1 MNDAWRTGVLS
12 LAVAAWPGLAAAGD
26 VPLSQILPNLLNQAI
41 VTPSSRNVPQG
52 QPGIPHEAHFVPAL
66 AQQSAAYDLNRSL
79 VTYLSTF
86 PLGSS
91 SGGFTYEL
99 DPATGIPKRSST
111 TFGPAFTERALTI
124 GKGKW
129 STGVNFQAVRYGK
142 FENLDL
148 EGGDGIVFY
157 LQHNDCCPLQSATG
171 LPGGGATQPGLP
183 EPAKDPAFEG
193 DLIRLGLGLDVK
205 NDTTAFFANYG
216 LTNRL
221 ELGLAVPL
229 VRVQVDARIDAR
241 IERLSTTNPLI
252 HTFSANQD
260 QSAASFSDSGSKTG
274 LGDVAVRAK
283 YNFWHAPGGG
293 LAAGLD
299 LRLPTG
305 DEDNLLGVG
314 GTQAKLALV
323 FSRDYG
329 KLSPRASAGY
339 TFSSGK
345 LSQNVSF
352 QVPDSLVG
360 QNVLAGQP
368 VPAAGLDVPDEINF
382 SAGFS
387 LAATPGITLNLDA
400 LGRTIKDANRFGVV
414 TQTFPFRT
422 ANAGPLS
429 STERQLVDITGQGNL
444 TSLIG
449 VAGIKVNLTRTLLLN
464 ANALF
469 PLNDSGLRIK
479 FTPVIGFDYTF

>member
-1 MNDAWRTGVLS
+1 MNATRRGVLS
-12 LAVAAWPGLAAAGD
+12 LAVAAWAGWAGAED
-26 VPLSQILPNLLNQAI
+26 VPLSQILPNLLGQAI
-41 VTPSSRNVPQG
+41 VTPSSRNVPAG

-99 DPATGIPKRSST
+99 DEKTGIPKRSST
-111 TFGPAFTERALTI
+111 TFGPSFTDRALTI

-129 STGVNFQAVRYGK
+129 SAGVNFQAVRYDQ
-142 FENLDL
+142 FEGLDL
-148 EGGDGIVFY
+148 QKDLVFY
-157 LQHNDCCPLQSATG
+157 LQHNDCCPLQSSTG
-171 LPGGGATQPGLP
+171 LPGGGGTQPGVA

-193 DLIRLGLGLDVK
+193 DLIRLGLALDVK

-216 LTNRL
+216 LTDRL
-221 ELGLAVPL
+221 EIGLAVPL

-241 IERLSTTNPLI
+241 IERLSSTNPLI

-260 QSAASFSDSGSKTG
+260 VSSATFSDSGSKTG

-323 FSRDYG
+323 FSRDWG
-329 KLSPRASAGY
+329 KLSPRASLGY
-339 TFSSGK
+339 TFSSGQ
-345 LSQNVSF
+345 LSDNLSF
-352 QVPDSLVG
+352 SVPQTVEG
-360 QNVLAGQP
+360 QNVLTGQP
-368 VPAAGLDVPDEINF
+368 VPSASLDVPDELNF
-382 SAGFS
+382 SAGLS
-387 LAATPGITLNLDA
+387 LAATPGFTINVDA
-400 LGRTIKDANRFGVV
+400 LGRTISDTNRFGVV
-414 TQTFPFRT
+414 SQGFPYRT

-429 STERQLVDITGQGNL
+429 SAQRDLVDITGQGSL

-449 VAGIKVNLTRTLLLN
+449 VAGVKLNLTRTLLLN

-469 PLNDSGLRIK
+469 PLNDGGLRIK

>member
-1 MNDAWRTGVLS
+1 MNARRRGVLCLVVAVWAGGA
-12 LAVAAWPGLAAAGD
+12 LADD
-26 VPLSQILPNLLNQAI
+26 VPLSQILPNLLGQAI
-41 VTPSSRNVPQG
+41 VTPSSRSVPQG

-99 DPATGIPKRSST
+99 DEKTGIPKRSST
-111 TFGPAFTERALTI
+111 TFGPSFTERALTI

-129 STGVNFQAVRYGK
+129 STGVNFQAVRYSQFDG
-142 FENLDL
+142 LDL
-148 EGGDGIVFY
+148 DGDLVFY
-157 LQHNDCCPLQSATG
+157 LQHNDCCPLQTSTG
-171 LPGGGATQPGLP
+171 VPGGGGTKPGVP
-183 EPAKDPAFEG
+183 EPEKDPAFEG
-193 DLIRLGLGLDVK
+193 DLIRLNLALDVK

-216 LTNRL
+216 LTDRL

-229 VRVQVDARIDAR
+229 VRVQVDARIDAD
-241 IERLSTTNPLI
+241 IERLSTTDPRI
-252 HTFSANQD
+252 HTFTANQD
-260 QSAASFSDSGSKTG
+260 DATAIFSDSGTKTG
-274 LGDVAVRAK
+274 LGDIAVRAK

-305 DEDNLLGVG
+305 DEDELLGVG
-314 GTQAKLALV
+314 GLQTKLSLV
-323 FSRDYG
+323 FSRDWG
-329 KLSPRASAGY
+329 KLSPRASLGY
-339 TFSSGK
+339 TFSSGQ
-345 LSQNVSF
+345 LSENVNF
-352 QVPDSLVG
+352 EVPETLEG
-360 QNVLAGQP
+360 QNVLAGEP
-368 VPAAGLDVPDEINF
+368 LPGASLDVPDELNY

-387 LAATPGITLNLDA
+387 LAATPGITINFDA
-400 LGRTIKDANRFGVV
+400 LGRTISDANRFGVV

-429 STERQLVDITGQGNL
+429 STDRQLVDITGQGNL

-449 VAGIKVNLTRTLLLN
+449 VAGVKINLTRTLLLS

-469 PLNDSGLRIK
+469 PLNDSGLRIQ